1 MVWHDTRG
9 HKRSRGVTFDHKVIK
24 GHRKIK
30 SSFTR
35 LCCKDFERVTWY
47 LCPFDTILHPK
58 QMHNRRLWLLRWI
71 LELFG
76 SKNRIIWGHSRLFGV
91 FHGHL
96 RPGKVT
102 YESFLCNF
110 AWSAVIFMIFI
121 FKWIFVHCFLK
132 FDIILCNLSNCF
144 LEARLVK
151 PGGQSSPYRR
161 FKFSIFA
168 FFFFENVSIFET
180 FLKFF
185 CNFILVIITR
195 STQLGDY
202 QVPLSA

>member
-1 MVWHDTRG
+1 MCTRG

-24 GHRKIK
+24 GHRKSFKVK

-168 FFFFENVSIFET
+168 FFFSKMFQ
-180 FLKFF
+180 FLKLFW
-185 CNFILVIITR
+185 NFSVIL
-195 STQLGDY
+195 SW
-202 QVPLSA
+202 